1 MSAKPTT
8 SEPKLYTEEERTL
21 RAALWVPCETKEAL
35 GRWVRIFLGVD
46 LPDGHVDITSNSSP
60 LEVLWEVYSK
70 ALANNDPDFQRI
82 MAYASRLSFK
92 TLSAAILEVLCLM
105 HLDRDVIHMA
115 AIKEQSEKCQEY
127 VHKFF
132 NRPFLRDFVES
143 KSSTYMSICRYV
155 HEKTGEV
162 LSPREYKA
170 LLDVQKSFYE
180 AFIGYIDI
188 TSCTMAGTNSKHA
201 AMMVVDEVDVI
212 EGEKVKAYE
221 QAKLI
226 PDRQRGKI
234 PMTLLISTRKTNF
247 GKVQAEID
255 EAQKTGLVIRH
266 WNVIDVAEPC
276 PTSRHQPEMPR
287 IVLYRNEKTLQV
299 LSEEDFER
307 LDENRQKDFEA
318 REAFWGCQHN
328 CRLFGP
334 CEGRLATINPHRNA
348 GTLKDLGIVTTQF
361 RNVSVEMALSELLC
375 RKPGTEGLIYPSL
388 DPTIHLMSAA
398 EMASLLTGEN
408 VSEPFQQEQLV
419 QVMLSRGMRPVAG
432 MDFGYS
438 HNFSLVLGFTDGNRI
453 YVVDAYSQAEL
464 MPDAQ
469 TAKALQYLRP
479 TDAKGNPIFSAR
491 IYPDMENSQMIDV
504 LKHNGLHMVKWSKG
518 PGTVLAGIES
528 VRVSLSAI
536 VGHPRLLFLRGNERV
551 EFFFK
556 RMSAYNWKLDAAGR
570 PSDIPN
576 EENDDE
582 CDATRYL
589 VMNTLGKYSG
599 FVMAPDAG
607 VDGSSDTTAVNRHSQ
622 VVGMPGKPAPS
633 SVSVVTP
640 EVARQMNWNA
650 IAGMVG
656 IPSIDMSQGTS
667 SDGKSG
673 HKGTFSWNL

>member
-1 MSAKPTT
+1 
-8 SEPKLYTEEERTL
+8 
-21 RAALWVPCETKEAL
+21 
-35 GRWVRIFLGVD
+35 
-46 LPDGHVDITSNSSP
+46 
-60 LEVLWEVYSK
+60 
-70 ALANNDPDFQRI
+70 
-82 MAYASRLSFK
+82 
-92 TLSAAILEVLCLM
+92 
-105 HLDRDVIHMA
+105 
-115 AIKEQSEKCQEY
+115 
-127 VHKFF
+127 
-132 NRPFLRDFVES
+132 
-143 KSSTYMSICRYV
+143 
-155 HEKTGEV
+155 
-162 LSPREYKA
+162 
-170 LLDVQKSFYE
+170 
-180 AFIGYIDI
+180 
-188 TSCTMAGTNSKHA
+188 
-201 AMMVVDEVDVI
+201 
-212 EGEKVKAYE
+212 
-221 QAKLI
+221 
-226 PDRQRGKI
+226 
-234 PMTLLISTRKTNF
+234 
-247 GKVQAEID
+247 
-255 EAQKTGLVIRH
+255 
-266 WNVIDVAEPC
+266 
-276 PTSRHQPEMPR
+276 
-287 IVLYRNEKTLQV
+287 
-299 LSEEDFER
+299 
-307 LDENRQKDFEA
+307 
-318 REAFWGCQHN
+318 
-328 CRLFGP
+328 
-334 CEGRLATINPHRNA
+334 
-348 GTLKDLGIVTTQF
+348 
-361 RNVSVEMALSELLC
+361 
-375 RKPGTEGLIYPSL
+375 
-388 DPTIHLMSAA
+388 
-398 EMASLLTGEN
+398 
-408 VSEPFQQEQLV
+408 
-419 QVMLSRGMRPVAG
+419 MRPVAG